1 MADAVK
7 TIAEAKGIVFVSAKG
22 VDGIKMPLKKA
33 RETVTRSMGS
43 EAAFVPVTDNWK
55 SPKDVLAKDLALQ
68 LKADTGSKFPLILS
82 ISKDRYEKFAE
93 KELDDGF
100 KGNALVVLHAAPTD
114 AKLEEIRG
122 FHLKSK
128 EILGESK
135 PPKVFP
141 EHIMSVM
148 DIAKKLPKTPKVFL
162 DAGGG
167 FMIYDQAKHY
177 LDAGIVGAVLALN
190 VTLAKS
196 EKMTIPYVYNN
207 AEEMGPVEETK
218 GVVKVIKK
226 GDGTPAP
233 APAPANSDAGPDS
246 ESGAD
251 PGPDADPGASVAA
264 AAAAKPKS
272 KSGSKP
278 ASKPKSKSG
287 SKPKSR
293 SGSKK

>member
-1 MADAVK
+1 MLFKDLPTVTMADAIK
-7 TIAEAKGIVFVSAKG
+7 TISSANGLVFVSAKG

-33 RETVTRSMGS
+33 RESVTKSMGS

-82 ISKDRYEKFAE
+82 ISNDRYEKFAE
-93 KELDDGF
+93 KEIDDGF
-100 KGNALVVLHAAPTD
+100 KGNAVVVLHKAPTEAVMD
-114 AKLEEIRG
+114 KIRG

-128 EILGESK
+128 EILGEDK
-135 PPKVFP
+135 TPKVFP
-141 EHIMSVM
+141 EHILSVM
-148 DIAKKLPKTPKVFL
+148 EIAKKLPNTPKVFL

-177 LDAGIVGAVLALN
+177 LDNGIVSAVLALN

-218 GVVKVIKK
+218 GVVKIIKK
-226 GDGTPAP
+226 GDGVPAEAVVP
-233 APAPANSDAGPDS
+233 SAPEPES
-246 ESGAD
+246 EE
-251 PGPDADPGASVAA
+251 
-264 AAAAKPKS
+264 
-272 KSGSKP
+272 
-278 ASKPKSKSG
+278 ASKPKSKSKSKSV
-287 SKPKSR
+287 SKPKSA
-293 SGSKK
+293 SKK